1 MGSLWGGECTVSGVP
16 LEGDPGGS
24 GISSLEPI
32 MGHCWR
38 QGAGVIGTWG
48 TENSRVL
55 RVSRLESG
63 SRASTKDPSGQA
75 QPRPWG
81 SEQEVS
87 ISAARR
93 EQMPSECGL

>member
-1 MGSLWGGECTVSGVP
+1 MGSLWGGECTVSVVP
-16 LEGDPGGS
+16 LEGDPGGVEYPVWS
-24 GISSLEPI
+24 PAG
-32 MGHCWR
+32 GHGWR
-38 QGAGVIGTWG
+38 QGAGVIGIWG

-87 ISAARR
+87 ISAA
-93 EQMPSECGL
+93 EE

>member
-1 MGSLWGGECTVSGVP
+1 MGYPVWSP
-16 LEGDPGGS
+16 IEGHG
-24 GISSLEPI
+24 
-32 MGHCWR
+32 WR
-38 QGAGVIGTWG
+38 QGAGVIGIWE

-55 RVSRLESG
+55 VSRLESG

-87 ISAARR
+87 I
-93 EQMPSECGL
+93 